1 MLPGLIHVLVELVV
15 GVSSLILCEA
25 QFLEHIN
32 LFHIFLIDLLDLFLL
47 TKPLFSLFQAFLVD
61 KVIYLSLFL
70 MNITVLLEFIEHFLL
85 EIVV

>member
-1 MLPGLIHVLVELVV
+1 MLVV
-15 GVSSLILCEA
+15 GISSLILGEA